1 MIRLTRL
8 NGGVLHLNA
17 DLIATVENHH
27 DTVLTLVDGKTY
39 VLLDSVDEVVDAV
52 REYRASILVAA
63 DRLGAQARRDGSAR
77 DTAARESAGRGT
89 DEGGRVLVLRP
100 AESMN
105 EGR

>member
-17 DLIATVENHH
+17 DLIATVEHHH

-39 VLLDSVDEVVDAV
+39 VLQDSATDVVEAV
-52 REYRASILVAA
+52 RQYRASILVAA
-63 DRLGAQARRDGSAR
+63 ERLSVAYPDLPHPQAPQRDP
-77 DTAARESAGRGT
+77 E
-89 DEGGRVLVLRP
+89 EGGARVLVLRSVDP
-100 AESMN
+100 SS

>member
-17 DLIATVENHH
+17 DLIATVEHHH

-39 VLLDSVDEVVDAV
+39 VLQDTAEDVVEAV
-52 REYRASILVAA
+52 RQYRASIVVAA
-63 DRLGAQARRDGSAR
+63 ERLSVTWPELPERDEDQGARL
-77 DTAARESAGRGT
+77 
-89 DEGGRVLVLRP
+89 LVLRP
-100 AESMN
+100 VDASH

>member
-17 DLIATVENHH
+17 DLIATVEHHH

-39 VLLDSVDEVVDAV
+39 VLQDTAEEVVEAV
-52 REYRASILVAA
+52 RQYRASILVAA
-63 DRLGAQARRDGSAR
+63 ERLAVTHPAPVA
-77 DTAARESAGRGT
+77 ERGT
-89 DEGGRVLVLRP
+89 DEYARVLVLRP
-100 AESMN
+100 VDATH